1 MEAAT
6 PLRKPSVRTV
16 GDRVAVDGLVVE
28 DEATLRLVRER
39 EESGEDT
46 VKLALD
52 ALEIGARVLDREQAG
67 ANAEFV
73 KAEMEKAARELDGE
87 FAERARELGEDL
99 DRRLSVFLA
108 PDGGSLPAALERL
121 FSDGSSD
128 AVQHRVR
135 ELVTETMAKTRAD
148 LVKQFS
154 AADDSNPLADLKQ
167 NTVNALKGAAETQD
181 KHLRALHAE
190 LATVKQ
196 ELQGLRDERRRVE
209 ELAEA
214 EDAGTRKG
222 RTYEESVFEAID
234 AIASAQGDT
243 AEPVGDVKEA
253 TGKTGDVVVGID
265 GCSGPAVARIV
276 FEAKNAQLTRPKA
289 LRELDDARA
298 ERNADFA
305 VLVVPGE
312 EKIPAKMTA
321 LREYN
326 GDKLIVTYD
335 PEEGSSLALEVAY
348 GLARA
353 RVLMARGA
361 GEGVDA
367 GALRDTIERALT
379 AMEDVRKI
387 KLQLTGATNGID
399 QARGILD
406 EMAGRVR
413 ELLDEMSGALAAA
426 DEDAGGDRQLFR

>member
-52 ALEIGARVLDREQAG
+52 AIEIGARVLDREQAG

-87 FAERARELGEDL
+87 FAERARQLGEQL
-99 DRRLSVFLA
+99 DRQLAEFLA
-108 PDGGSLPAALERL
+108 PEGGSLPAALDRL

-135 ELVTETMAKTRAD
+135 ELVNEAMAKTRAD

-167 NTVNALKGAAETQD
+167 NTVNALRSAAETQD

-190 LATVKQ
+190 LATVNQ
-196 ELQGLRDERRRVE
+196 ELQGLRDEKRRVE
-209 ELAEA
+209 ALAEA
-214 EDAGTRKG
+214 EEAGTRKG
-222 RTYEESVFEAID
+222 RTYEESVFEALD
-234 AIASAQGDT
+234 ALANAQGDT
-243 AEPVGDVKEA
+243 AEPVGDLKEA

-265 GCSGPAVARIV
+265 GCSGPAVGRIV

-289 LRELDDARA
+289 LRELDDALN

-305 VLVVPGE
+305 VLVVAGE
-312 EKIPAKMTA
+312 EKVPAKLA
-321 LREYN
+321 PLREYN
-326 GDKLIVTYD
+326 GDKLIVTFD
-335 PEEGSSLALEVAY
+335 PEDGSHLALEVGYA
-348 GLARA
+348 LARA
-353 RVLMARGA
+353 RVLMARGD
-361 GEGVDA
+361 GDGLDA

-387 KLQLTGATNGID
+387 KLQLTGATNGIQ
-399 QARGILD
+399 QARAILD

-413 ELLDEMSGALAAA
+413 ELLEEMNAALAAA
-426 DEDAGGDRQLFR
+426 DSDE

>member
-6 PLRKPSVRTV
+6 PLRKPSVRAV

-39 EESGEDT
+39 EDAGEDT

-52 ALEIGARVLDREQAG
+52 AIAIGARVLDREQAG
-67 ANAEFV
+67 ANADFV
-73 KAEMEKAARELDGE
+73 KAEMEKAARELDSE
-87 FAERARELGEDL
+87 FAERARQLGEQL
-99 DRRLSVFLA
+99 DRQLAEFLS

-121 FSDGSSD
+121 FSDGSAD

-135 ELVTETMAKTRAD
+135 ELVAETMAKTRAD
-148 LVKQFS
+148 LVRQFS
-154 AADDSNPLADLKQ
+154 AADDSNPLADLKH
-167 NTVNALKGAAETQD
+167 NTVNALRGAAETQD

-190 LATVKQ
+190 LSTVKH
-196 ELQGLRDERRRVE
+196 ELQGLRDEKRRIE
-209 ELAEA
+209 ELTEA
-214 EDAGTRKG
+214 EEAGTRKG
-222 RTYEESVFEAID
+222 RTYEEAVYEALD
-234 AIASAQGDT
+234 AIANAQGDT
-243 AEPVGDVKEA
+243 AEAVGDVKEA

-265 GCSGPAVARIV
+265 ACAGPAAGRIV
-276 FEAKNAQLTRPKA
+276 FEAKNSQLTRPKA
-289 LRELDDARA
+289 LRELDEAMSK
-298 ERNADFA
+298 RNADFA
-305 VLVVPGE
+305 VLVVPAE
-312 EKIPAKMTA
+312 EKVPARMA
-321 LREYN
+321 PLREYN

-335 PEEGSSLALEVAY
+335 PEDGSRLALEVAY

-353 RVLMARGA
+353 RVLMARGD
-361 GEGVDA
+361 GEGLDS

-399 QARGILD
+399 QARAILD

-413 ELLDEMSGALAAA
+413 ALLEEMRGALATHDA
-426 DEDAGGDRQLFR
+426 DS

>member
-6 PLRKPSVRTV
+6 PLRNPNVRSV
-16 GDRVAVDGLVVE
+16 GDRVAVDGLVVD
-28 DEATLRLVRER
+28 DETTLRLVRER
-39 EESGEDT
+39 EETGEDT
-46 VKLALD
+46 VRLALD
-52 ALEIGARVLDREQAG
+52 AIEIGARVLDREQAG

-73 KAEMEKAARELDGE
+73 QAEMEKAARELDAE
-87 FAERARELGEDL
+87 FGKRARELGEQL
-99 DRRLSVFLA
+99 DQRLAEFLA

-121 FSDGSSD
+121 FSDGSSE

-135 ELVTETMAKTRAD
+135 ELMVETMAKTRAD
-148 LVKQFS
+148 LVRQFS

-167 NTVNALKGAAETQD
+167 NTVSALRGAAETQD

-196 ELQGLRDERRRVE
+196 ELQGLRDDRRRVE

-214 EDAGTRKG
+214 EEAGTRKG
-222 RTYEESVFEAID
+222 RTYEESVYEALD
-234 AIASAQGDT
+234 AIANAQGDT

-265 GCSGPAVARIV
+265 GCGGPVTGRIV
-276 FEAKNAQLTRPKA
+276 FEAKNSQLTRPKA
-289 LRELDDARA
+289 LRELDDALSA
-298 ERNADFA
+298 RNADFA

-312 EKIPAKMTA
+312 DKVPAKMSA
-321 LREYN
+321 LREYS

-335 PEEGSSLALEVAY
+335 PEEGSRLALEVAY
-348 GLARA
+348 ALARA
-353 RVLMARGA
+353 RVLMARGD
-361 GEGVDA
+361 GEDLDA

-379 AMEDVRKI
+379 AMDDVRKI
-387 KLQLTGATNGID
+387 KLQLTGATNGIE
-399 QARGILD
+399 QARAILD

-413 ELLDEMSGALAAA
+413 ELLEEMRGALAP
-426 DEDAGGDRQLFR
+426 GDDDSGQSAIF